1 MPSRPTSNQKR
12 PISSP
17 ENVNPTK
24 RKQHKP
30 DYWLNA
36 APTKVPISNSF
47 EGLDPEKNLESTP
60 NSYNNNEPL
69 QKQPKPPPV
78 FIYGVENI
86 TPLVGL
92 LNEVITD
99 EYDLAVLRDERV
111 KVQPKSL
118 QAYSKLVEELKKKNI
133 EFHTYKPKEDRSFR
147 VVLKKMHHSADPTE
161 IKNEIEELG
170 HKVINIWN
178 MKHSVTKKPLPMF
191 IVELKTDPNNKTIY
205 NVQRLLHCVISFE
218 AFHQKRVIPQCGKC
232 QSYGH
237 TKKFCYKEPRCVKCA
252 GAHLTQDCERKEKS
266 DKVLCV
272 LCEGNHP
279 ANYKGCS
286 VYKDL
291 QKIKFPRLRVKEN
304 NVPQKPRHDTLET
317 VPKMQEHGRS
327 GLYSDILK
335 GQKAQIHEDLH
346 NPPSMGNTNAILDT
360 KATLLQ
366 LMKQMTEMTSLLTG
380 LIAQLTQCLK

>member
-24 RKQHKP
+24 GKKHKP
-30 DYWLNA
+30 EYWLNT

-60 NSYNNNEPL
+60 NSNNNNEPL

-99 EYDLAVLRDERV
+99 VYDLAVLRDERV

-118 QAYSKLVEELKKKNI
+118 QAYSKLVEELKKKNT
-133 EFHTYKPKEDRSFR
+133 ELHTYKPKEDRSFR

-191 IVELKTDPNNKTIY
+191 IVELKTDPNNKTVY

-272 LCEGNHP
+272 LGEGNHP

-291 QKIKFPRLRVKEN
+291 QKIQFPRLRVKEN
-304 NVPQKPRHDTLET
+304 YVSQKPRLTHLKLYQKCKNMAAVDFIQTCLKDKKPRFMET
-317 VPKMQEHGRS
+317 CITRLQWVILMQCWIQKP
-327 GLYSDILK
+327 LYS
-335 GQKAQIHEDLH
+335 
-346 NPPSMGNTNAILDT
+346 NS
-360 KATLLQ
+360 
-366 LMKQMTEMTSLLTG
+366 
-380 LIAQLTQCLK
+380 